1 MRLVISLLPGLAMA
15 CALAGCDRQNAPAPQ
30 GNGANAVTAAATP
43 AAPGGAPAAG
53 NEATTHP
60 DYPTGRLD
68 RSHAGTA
75 APALAFQG
83 PDGQPARLAA
93 FRGRPLLV
101 NLWATWCGPCVVEM
115 PSLDAL
121 AGRQTAG
128 QGLQIVAISQ
138 DSADGRRKVTDFF
151 AQRRFQHLQPYLD
164 SEMGLMFGL
173 GLDTLPTTI
182 LYDSQ
187 GREVWRM
194 VGMADW
200 QSDRVARLL
209 LEADAG

>member
-1 MRLVISLLPGLAMA
+1 MRLVISLLPGLFMA
-15 CALAGCDRQNAPAPQ
+15 SALAGCDRQNPPAPQ
-30 GNGANAVTAAATP
+30 GNGANAATTAAAP
-43 AAPGGAPAAG
+43 AAPAGAPAAG
-53 NEATTHP
+53 NAAAHAE
-60 DYPTGRLD
+60 YPTGRLD

-75 APALAFQG
+75 APNLVFQG
-83 PDGQPARLAA
+83 PDGQPTRLAA
-93 FRGRPLLV
+93 FRGRPVLI
-101 NLWATWCGPCVVEM
+101 NLWATWCGPCIVEM

-138 DSADGRRKVTDFF
+138 DSSDGRRKVADFF
-151 AQRRFQHLQPYLD
+151 AARRFQHLQPYLD

-200 QSDRVARLL
+200 QGERVARLL

>member
-1 MRLVISLLPGLAMA
+1 MA
-15 CALAGCDRQNAPAPQ
+15 SALAGCDRQNPPAPQ
-30 GNGANAVTAAATP
+30 GNGANATTAAAAP
-43 AAPGGAPAAG
+43 AAPGGAPATG
-53 NEATTHP
+53 NETGAAS
-60 DYPTGRLD
+60 YPTGRLD

-83 PDGQPARLAA
+83 PDGQPTRLAA
-93 FRGRPLLV
+93 FRGRPVLV

-121 AGRQTAG
+121 AGRQTAD
-128 QGLQIVAISQ
+128 QGLRLVAISQ

-151 AQRRFQHLQPYLD
+151 AAHRFQHLQPYLD

-194 VGMADW
+194 VGMAEW

>member
-1 MRLVISLLPGLAMA
+1 MA
-15 CALAGCDRQNAPAPQ
+15 SALAGCDRQNPPAPQ
-30 GNGANAVTAAATP
+30 GNGANAATTAAAPVAP
-43 AAPGGAPAAG
+43 AGSAPAPG
-53 NEATTHP
+53 NETSHDA
-60 DYPTGRLD
+60 YPTGRLD

-75 APALAFQG
+75 APALAFQD
-83 PDGQPARLAA
+83 PDGQQTRLAA
-93 FRGRPLLV
+93 FRGRPVLV

-121 AGRQTAG
+121 AGRQTGG
-128 QGLQIVAISQ
+128 QGLRVVAISQ
-138 DSADGRRKVTDFF
+138 DSTDGRRKVTDFF
-151 AQRRFQHLQPYLD
+151 AARRFQHLQPYLD

-194 VGMADW
+194 VGMAEW

>member
-1 MRLVISLLPGLAMA
+1 MRLVIFLLPGLAMA
-15 CALAGCDRQNAPAPQ
+15 SALAGCDRQNPPASQ
-30 GNGANAVTAAATP
+30 GNGANAMTAAVPVAPDATGGN
-43 AAPGGAPAAG
+43 AAAHAQ
-53 NEATTHP
+53 
-60 DYPTGRLD
+60 YPTGRLD

-101 NLWATWCGPCVVEM
+101 NLWATWCGPCIVEM

-121 AGRQTAG
+121 AGRQPEG
-128 QGLQIVAISQ
+128 QGVRVVAISQ
-138 DSADGRRKVTDFF
+138 DSTDGRQKVTDFF
-151 AQRRFQHLQPYLD
+151 AAHRFRHLQPYLD

-200 QSDRVARLL
+200 QSERIARLL